1 VTKREAA
8 YIMLLHFEEE
18 THAMAITEILR
29 DKGSEVYKIDPN
41 ATVFAAIQLMVA
53 RGVGSVAVV
62 EGERLIGM
70 LTERDYLRKVVLE
83 GRTSR
88 ATLVREIMTPRVI
101 VALPSDG
108 IDDCLAVM
116 TTNRVR
122 HLPVLEHGRLIGLV
136 SMGDLV
142 KRKVAEKEREI
153 SQLVEYIQTAG
164 CPPA

>member
-1 VTKREAA
+1 
-8 YIMLLHFEEE
+8 MLLYLAEER
-18 THAMAITEILR
+18 TMAIAEILR
-29 DKGSEVYKIDPN
+29 EKGADVYQIGPN
-41 ATVFAAIQLMVA
+41 ATVFTAIQLMVA

-62 EGERLIGM
+62 EDGRLIGM

-101 VALPSDG
+101 VAMPSDG
-108 IDDCLAVM
+108 IDDCLGVM
-116 TTNRVR
+116 TTHRVR

-164 CPPA
+164 CPLA

>member
-1 VTKREAA
+1 
-8 YIMLLHFEEE
+8 MLLYLAEER
-18 THAMAITEILR
+18 TMAIAEILR
-29 DKGSEVYKIDPN
+29 EKGADVYQIGPN
-41 ATVFAAIQLMVA
+41 ATVFTAIQLMVA

-62 EGERLIGM
+62 EDGRLIGM
-70 LTERDYLRKVVLE
+70 LTERE

-101 VALPSDG
+101 VAMPSDG
-108 IDDCLAVM
+108 VDDCLGVM
-116 TTNRVR
+116 TTHRVR
-122 HLPVLEHGRLIGLV
+122 HLPVLEHGRLVGLV

-164 CPPA
+164 CPLA